1 MEKIVFSKSLEKT
14 ESKNWRI
21 VRTNPEDEITML
33 KQQEGSYMFVGGI
46 SLATYL
52 IERGLVDEYIL
63 HVMPIVV
70 GGGRRLFEGINLP
83 EKLNLKLLETKV
95 FKSGSVLHR
104 YTK

>member
-1 MEKIVFSKSLEKT
+1 
-14 ESKNWRI
+14 
-21 VRTNPEDEITML
+21 ML
-33 KQQEGSYMFVGGI
+33 VSGI

-63 HVMPIVV
+63 QVMPIIV

-83 EKLNLKLLETKV
+83 EKLNLKLVENKV

-104 YTK
+104 YVK